1 MTPLAATLISGLAA
15 AGLAALTL
23 IGVRF
28 ASDFTRAH
36 SPLVAAFAAGLLL
49 TIAAVHLI
57 PEAVGAMPAAP
68 LLIAAGFG
76 AGMAIQRAVRVAT
89 RSRLAAVSIGPV
101 IAIALHAAMDGIIY
115 AIALSGDMASGLTA
129 VLGLMLHKPAEAVIC
144 FVLLQRAG
152 FSDARAFGFAFIG
165 AGLTTL
171 ATASLTAP
179 MAGLLSPV
187 LLAGLLALVAG
198 ILLHVALTHLF
209 GFAREGGLA
218 KATPAVALGV
228 LVAAG
233 LNAAHDHGHDHS
245 GLAAEHD
252 DHDHAAAP
260 DFRPEAVRTAMTGD
274 RS

>member
-1 MTPLAATLISGLAA
+1 MTPFAAIVISGLAA

-23 IGVRF
+23 VGVRF

-49 TIAAVHLI
+49 TIAALHLI
-57 PEAVGAMPAAP
+57 PEAAGALSFAP
-68 LLIAAGFG
+68 VLIALGFG
-76 AGMAIQRAVRVAT
+76 LGMAIQRGVRVAT
-89 RSRLAAVSIGPV
+89 RSRLAAISIGPV
-101 IAIALHAAMDGIIY
+101 IAIALHAAMDGVIY
-115 AIALSGDMASGLTA
+115 AIALSGDAFSGLTA

-171 ATASLTAP
+171 LTAALTAP
-179 MAGLLSPV
+179 VAGLLSPV
-187 LLAGLLALVAG
+187 LLAALLALVAG

-218 KATPAVALGV
+218 RATPAVALGV

-233 LNAAHDHGHDHS
+233 LSAAHDHGHAHP
-245 GLAAEHD
+245 GLAADHE

-260 DFRPEAVRTAMTGD
+260 DFRPEAVRTAMNGD
-274 RS
+274 RL